1 MRPVSDRPVILTMTI
16 VSVLTMS
23 LASLVRSP
31 YRLIYNPS
39 ESAPRGWY
47 WVGLPRDWTVG
58 SFVLVRLPD
67 AVARL
72 AEERRYL
79 PRSVPLLKRVA
90 AVSGQRV
97 CERDGV
103 VEIDGGPVARAKT
116 RDGVG
121 RRLDAWTGCRTLTD
135 GQLFLLSR
143 NTESSFDSRYFGP
156 IDHTRVIGR
165 AVPVWTW

>member
-1 MRPVSDRPVILTMTI
+1 MRPVFDRRVILTITI
-16 VSVLTMS
+16 VGVLTVV
-23 LASLVRSP
+23 LASIVRP
-31 YRLIYNPS
+31 PCRLIYNPS

-47 WVGLPRDWTVG
+47 RVGLPRDLAIDT
-58 SFVLVRLPD
+58 FVLVRLPD

-72 AEERRYL
+72 ADERRYL

-90 AVSGQRV
+90 AISGQRI
-97 CERDGV
+97 CERNGV
-103 VEIDGGPVARAKT
+103 VEIDGGPVARAKI

-121 RRLDAWTGCRTLTD
+121 RRLDAWTGCRTLAD
-135 GQLFLLSR
+135 GELFLLSR
-143 NTESSFDSRYFGP
+143 TTDSSFDSRYFGP